1 MIVLFVIIAILVIIA
16 LLRLGAVVR
25 YDEEGLYVSVFA
37 GPVSITVVPRK
48 KKETDGKKKQKKKRK
63 EKKTGEP
70 EEKEEKKKGGTVR
83 KLLDIVSAVSEPL
96 KRLRKRLLVNELTL
110 RYCAAGGPDP
120 AKAAMSYGYTNAAA
134 GTFLGILERL
144 FRIKKR
150 SVSTSVDFTAE
161 EPLVFAKLK
170 LSLSVWEILYI
181 AAGLDLKKLKNV
193 LTDN

>member
-16 LLRLGAVVR
+16 LLRLGADIR
-25 YDEEGLYVSVFA
+25 YDESGLYVSVFA
-37 GPVSITVVPRK
+37 GPVRITVLPRK
-48 KKETDGKKKQKKKRK
+48 IKETDGKKKQKKK
-63 EKKTGEP
+63 KKDKKDGSGEV
-70 EEKEEKKKGGTVR
+70 EGDKKGGAAR
-83 KLLDIVSAVSEPL
+83 KLLDIISAVSEPL

-110 RYCAAGGPDP
+110 RYCAAGGQDP

-134 GTFLGILERL
+134 GTLLGILEKL

-150 SVSTSVDFTAE
+150 SVSTSVDFTAD

-170 LSLSVWEILYI
+170 LSLTVWEIIYI
-181 AAGLDLKKLKNV
+181 ATGLDIKKLKRV